1 MRISDWSSDVCSS
14 DLWVQIIKAVLLLG
28 GASFMALMVLAHM
41 GFSLEALF
49 ARAVE
54 VKTQAAL
61 ADGAT
66 TAEAAER
73 GRSIMAPGNFIKDP
87 VSAISFGLALMLGTA
102 GLPHILMRFF
112 TVPDAKEARK
122 SVLWATGWIGYFYIM
137 TYIIGFGAIVLEI
150 GRASCRDRVCPS
162 VSISVEAVS

>member
-1 MRISDWSSDVCSS
+1 
-14 DLWVQIIKAVLLLG
+14 
-28 GASFMALMVLAHM
+28 MALMVLAHM

-73 GRSIMAPGNFIKDP
+73 RRSIMAPGNFIKDP

-102 GLPHILMRFF
+102 GLPHILMRFRSEEHTSELQSLMRTSYAVF
-112 TVPDAKEARK
+112 CLKKKNTRAQIHTPVNNLHTVYTHTKH
-122 SVLWATGWIGYFYIM
+122 I
-137 TYIIGFGAIVLEI
+137 
-150 GRASCRDRVCPS
+150 
-162 VSISVEAVS
+162 

>member
-1 MRISDWSSDVCSS
+1 MMLYVLFGGMRATT
-14 DLWVQIIKAVLLLG
+14 WVQIIKAVLLLG

-66 TAEAAER
+66 TAEAAE
-73 GRSIMAPGNFIKDP
+73 D
-87 VSAISFGLALMLGTA
+87 
-102 GLPHILMRFF
+102 
-112 TVPDAKEARK
+112 RK
-122 SVLWATGWIGYFYIM
+122 SVVSGKG
-137 TYIIGFGAIVLEI
+137 V
-150 GRASCRDRVCPS
+150 S
-162 VSISVEAVS
+162 VSVDLGGRRILKKKNKKTYKHPT

>member
-1 MRISDWSSDVCSS
+1 MMLYVLFGGMRATT
-14 DLWVQIIKAVLLLG
+14 WVQIIKAVLLLG

-102 GLPHILMRFF
+102 GLPRSEERRVGKAGVSTCRF
-112 TVPDAKEARK
+112 RW
-122 SVLWATGWIGYFYIM
+122 S
-137 TYIIGFGAIVLEI
+137 
-150 GRASCRDRVCPS
+150 
-162 VSISVEAVS
+162 

>member
-1 MRISDWSSDVCSS
+1 MFFFFFFKQKTAYEMRISDWSSDVCSS
-14 DLWVQIIKAVLLLG
+14 DLAVLLLG

-87 VSAISFGLALMLGTA
+87 VSAISFGLALMLGT
-102 GLPHILMRFF
+102 
-112 TVPDAKEARK
+112 DRK
-122 SVLWATGWIGYFYIM
+122 STRLN
-137 TYIIGFGAIVLEI
+137 
-150 GRASCRDRVCPS
+150 SS
-162 VSISVEAVS
+162 H